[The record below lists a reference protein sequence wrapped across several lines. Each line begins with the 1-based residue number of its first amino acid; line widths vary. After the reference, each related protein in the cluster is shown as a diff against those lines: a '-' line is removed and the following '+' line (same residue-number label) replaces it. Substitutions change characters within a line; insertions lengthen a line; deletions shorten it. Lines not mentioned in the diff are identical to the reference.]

1 MPHLMNCPH
10 SDTGWCLACVAE
22 MYEARGTLDKVREF
36 HHALGVPVGDRP
48 KIDQSRVRLRLDLIA
63 EEFRELC
70 EALNF
75 EPAFFINPLHP
86 PWCPQAVDIVA
97 AADALAGLRYVVEG
111 AALEWGIPLDK
122 VTAEVHAANM
132 RKVGGAKR
140 PDGKI
145 LKPEGW
151 VPPDV
156 AGVLAEATARAELID
171 QGIDP
176 DREWVLLQERLRAQ
190 GVAP

>member
-1 MPHLMNCPH
+1 
-10 SDTGWCLACVAE
+10 
-22 MYEARGTLDKVREF
+22 
-36 HHALGVPVGDRP
+36 
-48 KIDQSRVRLRLDLIA
+48 
-63 EEFRELC
+63 
-70 EALNF
+70 
-75 EPAFFINPLHP
+75 
-86 PWCPQAVDIVA
+86 
-97 AADALAGLRYVVEG
+97 
-111 AALEWGIPLDK
+111 
-122 VTAEVHAANM
+122 M